1 MDIDMNIFHGE
12 LRARL
17 QRVEAGREERVAA
30 GTYDGVPSVAEL
42 LAGRDV
48 LVTGGSGFLGRVL
61 LEKLLR
67 SCPDIGTVFLLLRAK
82 RGVPPEE
89 RVAGIVNV
97 PLFDQLRREQPTA
110 ISKLVPV
117 AGDCAELGLGL
128 SPEDRAMLQDRVF
141 IVFHGAASV
150 RFDDP
155 VSKAVLI
162 NTRGAREVAALCA
175 GMRQL
180 QTLVYVST
188 AYTNMDQHWVQERL
202 YPTQMDWR
210 TMIAAS
216 ENADT
221 AATMN
226 SLGQKL
232 LGHQPNTYTFSKALA
247 EQVMAEAAATIPI
260 VIVRPA
266 IVIGAAKEPLPGW
279 LDNVNSP
286 ATIWVG
292 VNMGVLRVSKLSKP
306 EVRYDWMPVDVVTK
320 ATIVAAWAKATKQ
333 LGSDVLPVVN
343 AALSDVHPVTEE
355 QITEIY
361 NEMTR
366 RTVPFSSAVR
376 YPVHIHCKCWIQY
389 AVIYLVY
396 HLMFG
401 LIMDALLRLAGKK
414 PRLIKVYRKIAAAEV
429 VLVPIAERLRNI
441 RFETCGFWD
450 LQRLMH
456 PDDVKNFDF
465 DLDSLDP
472 RVDSISM
479 LKGIWQYTLKGKFD
493 KENGLRHID
502 RLFWME
508 IGFYVCLVAI
518 LIYLYLPI

>member
-1 MDIDMNIFHGE
+1 MDIDMNIYHGE
-12 LRARL
+12 LRAR
-17 QRVEAGREERVAA
+17 QRRVDAGREARVAA
-30 GTYDGVPSVAEL
+30 GAYDGVPNVQQL

-155 VSKAVLI
+155 VRKAVLL

-180 QTLVYVST
+180 QSLVYIST
-188 AYTNMDQHWVQERL
+188 AYTNTNLRRIEERL
-202 YPTQMDWR
+202 YPTELDWR
-210 TMIAAS
+210 TVISAV

-221 AATMN
+221 ANTMD
-226 SLGQKL
+226 L
-232 LGHQPNTYTFSKALA
+232 LGHKLIGFHPNTYTFSKALA
-247 EQVMAEAAATIPI
+247 EQVMADAAATLPV
-260 VIVRPA
+260 VIVRPS
-266 IVIGAAKEPLPGW
+266 IVVGAVKEPLPGW
-279 LDNVNSP
+279 LDNLNSP
-286 ATIWVG
+286 ASMWAA
-292 VNMGVLRVSKLSKP
+292 VNMGVLRVSKLSKKDALL
-306 EVRYDWMPVDVVTK
+306 DWMPVDIVTK
-320 ATIVAAWAKATKQ
+320 ATVVTAWASATKQ
-333 LGSDVLPVVN
+333 LESDGTTVPVVN
-343 AALSDVHPVTEE
+343 AALSDVHPVSDACCLA
-355 QITEIY
+355 IY
-361 NEMTR
+361 KEVQR
-366 RTVPFSSAVR
+366 SVPFSSAIR
-376 YPVHIHCKCWIQY
+376 YPVFAQYNNWLQY
-389 AVIYLVY
+389 AAIHLVY

-401 LIMDALLRLAGKK
+401 LFVDGLLRLSGQK
-414 PRLIKVYRKIAAAEV
+414 PRLMKVYRKIASATVA
-429 VLVPIAERLRNI
+429 LQPITDKVFT
-441 RFETCGFWD
+441 FETYKFWD

-456 PDDVKNFDF
+456 PDDVKTFEF
-465 DLDSLDP
+465 DLDSLEP
-472 RVDSISM
+472 RKDALNQLI
-479 LKGIWQYTLKGKFD
+479 GIWHYVLKGKLD
-493 KENGLRHID
+493 KERGLRHID

-508 IGFYVCLVAI
+508 IGFYVSLVAI

>member
-1 MDIDMNIFHGE
+1 MGASHRSAMDIDMNIFHGE

-333 LGSDVLPVVN
+333 LG
-343 AALSDVHPVTEE
+343 
-355 QITEIY
+355 
-361 NEMTR
+361 
-366 RTVPFSSAVR
+366 
-376 YPVHIHCKCWIQY
+376 
-389 AVIYLVY
+389 
-396 HLMFG
+396 
-401 LIMDALLRLAGKK
+401 
-414 PRLIKVYRKIAAAEV
+414 RLIKVYRKIAAAEV